1 MRLLLPGLILMLKLN
16 HIMATGVDTMEDTH
30 PTTGMVRGLLTRL
43 LPLDLI
49 LMLTLMAGDMVDT
62 IVPTTT
68 DTSMARGLLT
78 QTLSIM
84 DGASTLGDIMEDNS
98 PVSLPSLPGTE
109 IL

>member
-16 HIMATGVDTMEDTH
+16 HIMATGVDTMVDTH

-43 LPLDLI
+43 LPLDPI
-49 LMLTLMAGDMVDT
+49 LMLTLMAGDT

-78 QTLSIM
+78 QTLSIL
-84 DGASTLGDIMEDNS
+84 DGASTLLGDIMEDNS
-98 PVSLPSLPGTE
+98 PVSLPILPGTE